1 MSIGSHSFDHELRIG
16 NVTKKLNI
24 VRGDGGS
31 PMYSIAEN
39 VPDHQDVLRF
49 IMADWKGGHGQFR
62 HVTPDKY
69 YDGQSIDT
77 TQDGKIILAPLIYSV
92 GVDGGALDAAPTKM
106 IWFSAISKLMLATG
120 SQVYWYDNTYF
131 VSKKTITG
139 KTITDMVEF
148 NGVLYVAIGASDKY
162 YYSTDG
168 ATYTQTDLTDGYAVK
183 FFVSPNAAGTANVLW
198 KSKTPNEV
206 SSTTDGRTVGA
217 GGSQWASPT
226 YCGDTSN
233 NVTNIFRV
241 NDLTMV
247 GRTDNLYNIDPDG
260 GVHALKDDLKHNR
273 STQNFRYV
281 TEFKSSVYY
290 SLVTGIEK
298 ITSYNTVKPASPL
311 DTDDIG
317 KVGTCCGIT
326 SDKDNLYVAM
336 NEGTNSIIYK
346 GREVKRGDYLRWE
359 WCPFVY
365 LGTNACTEIRV
376 VQHSSSSRRL
386 WFGYGTNAGYCILSD
401 NPTAD
406 SAYRFCPS
414 GFIRFSYLY
423 GTNPLFDKMFQSI
436 ITETTGCSATITA
449 TLKYRKDTDT
459 SMITISSAIISNG
472 VNKTYFIDPVTCKRI
487 QFEID
492 LATGSSS
499 STPQVT
505 YFEAQGVEKPTV
517 TRTHDVVYSIGSTP
531 SRKGKTIR
539 SFLRDGRTTT
549 MLMRLADLRYEE
561 STQNREYVWVVMS
574 AGYPQEVEVVHE
586 KKRTPELGIKCKFEE
601 IDFTI
606 SSQ

>member
-1 MSIGSHSFDHELRIG
+1 MSIGSHSFDHELKIG

-39 VPDHQDVLRF
+39 VPQYQDVLRF
-49 IMADWKGGHGQFR
+49 IMNDWKGGHGQFK
-62 HVTPDKY
+62 HTAPDKY

-77 TQDGKIILAPLIYSV
+77 TIDGKVILAPLITTV
-92 GVDGGALDAAPTKM
+92 GIDGGVLDAAPTKM
-106 IWFSAISKLMLATG
+106 VWFSAISKLMVATG
-120 SQVYWYDNTYF
+120 SQVYWYATPYF
-131 VSKKTITG
+131 VSKKTITN

-168 ATYTQTDLTDGYAVK
+168 ATFTQTDLTDGYAVNL
-183 FFVSPNAAGTANVLW
+183 FVSPNAAGTANVLW
-198 KSKTPNEV
+198 KTKTPNEV

-273 STQNFRYV
+273 STQNFKYV
-281 TEFKSSVYY
+281 NEFQSSVYY
-290 SLVTGIEK
+290 SLVTGIEE
-298 ITSYNTVKPASPL
+298 ITSYNTCKPANPL

-336 NEGTNSIIYK
+336 NEGTNIIIYK
-346 GREVKRGDYLRWE
+346 GREMKRGDYLRWE
-359 WCPFVY
+359 WCPFVFV
-365 LGTNACTEIRV
+365 GTNACTTIKV
-376 VQHSSSSRRL
+376 VQHSVSDRRL
-386 WFGYGTNAGYCILSD
+386 WFGYGTRMAYCILSD
-401 NPTAD
+401 NPLAD
-406 SAYRFCPS
+406 SAYKFCPS

-436 ITETTGCSATITA
+436 VTETAGCSATITA

-459 SMITISSAIISNG
+459 SMITISPAINTNG
-472 VNKTYFIDPVTCKRI
+472 MNKTYFIDPITCKRI
-487 QFEID
+487 HFEID

-499 STPQVT
+499 STPQVS

-517 TRTHDVVYSIGSTP
+517 IRSHEVVYSIGTTP
-531 SRKGKTIR
+531 SRKTKTLR
-539 SFLRDGRTTT
+539 SFLRDGRTSTS
-549 MLMRLADLRYEE
+549 MIRLADLRYGE
-561 STQNREYVWVVMS
+561 STKDTEYVWVVMA
-574 AGYPQEVEVVHE
+574 AGYPQEVEIVHE
-586 KKRTPELGIKCKFEE
+586 KKRAPELGIKCKFDE
-601 IDFTI
+601 IDYII